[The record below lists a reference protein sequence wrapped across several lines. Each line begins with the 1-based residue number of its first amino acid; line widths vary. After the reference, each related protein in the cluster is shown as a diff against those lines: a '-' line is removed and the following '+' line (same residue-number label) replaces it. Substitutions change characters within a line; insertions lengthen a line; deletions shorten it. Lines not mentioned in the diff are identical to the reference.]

1 MIPLRDSI
9 RLTRWPLVTIAL
21 VAANVIAYLLSVAHG
36 GSIVDGPASSTIV
49 AYGAIPYEFAHLGS
63 HCELGGAGFSQ
74 AVLCT
79 GQAGV
84 TGTVAAQPPTWA
96 TAFSS
101 MFVHANLLAILV
113 NISFLAV
120 FGATLEARIGRLR
133 FLAFYVL
140 GGLVALALTVAAGA
154 GSVAPSVGASGAV
167 AAVIGGYV
175 LLHPRT
181 RVLAALLPRLRT
193 AELPAW
199 ALLGLWLALEL
210 VLGALHVITPAD
222 GGPRTIAYALVG
234 GLGFAVLTVHVFARA
249 ASADTDAAQAAQ
261 A

>member
-1 MIPLRDSI
+1 LIPLRDSI

-21 VAANVIAYLLSVAHG
+21 VGANVIAYLLSVGHG
-36 GSIVDGPASSTIV
+36 GSIVDGPTSRTLV
-49 AYGAIPYEFAHLGS
+49 AYGGIPYEFAHLGS

-113 NISFLAV
+113 NMAFLAV

-133 FLAFYVL
+133 FLVFYVV
-140 GGLVALALTVAAGA
+140 GGLVALALTVAASA
-154 GSVAPSVGASGAV
+154 GSMAPSVGASGAV
-167 AAVIGGYV
+167 AAVVGGYV

-193 AELPAW
+193 ADLPAW

-210 VLGALHVITPAD
+210 VLGALHVITPA
-222 GGPRTIAYALVG
+222 GGGVSTIAYTLIG
-234 GLGFAVLTVHVFARA
+234 GLGFGVLTVRAFARVG
-249 ASADTDAAQAAQ
+249 SAGPGPPPAAQA
-261 A
+261 

>member
-84 TGTVAAQPPTWA
+84 TGTVTAQPPTWA

-101 MFVHANLLAILV
+101 MFVHANLLAIIV
-113 NISFLAV
+113 NMAFLAV
-120 FGATLEARIGRLR
+120 FGATLETRIGRLR

-140 GGLVALALTVAAGA
+140 GGLVALALTVAASA
-154 GSVAPSVGASGAV
+154 GSVAPSVGAAGAV
-167 AAVIGGYV
+167 AAVVGGYV

-181 RVLAALLPRLRT
+181 RVLAALLPQLRT
-193 AELPAW
+193 ADLPAW

-210 VLGALHVITPAD
+210 ALGALHVITPA
-222 GGPRTIAYALVG
+222 GGGVRTIAYALIG
-234 GLGFAVLTVHVFARA
+234 GLGFAVLTAHLFARGGA
-249 ASADTDAAQAAQ
+249 ADPGPAQAAQ